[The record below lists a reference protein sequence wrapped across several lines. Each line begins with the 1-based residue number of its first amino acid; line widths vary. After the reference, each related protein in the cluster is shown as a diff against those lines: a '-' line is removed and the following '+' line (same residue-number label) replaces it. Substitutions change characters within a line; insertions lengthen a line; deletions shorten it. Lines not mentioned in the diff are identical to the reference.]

1 MARKPPLRR
10 SLPPEFKT
18 PGDHFHQDIDFDAK
32 TFPELAIH
40 LAGCFSDD
48 ARSVPLAFLID
59 RVDFASAEDVK
70 SHWNAAC
77 TDLWF

>member
-1 MARKPPLRR
+1 
-10 SLPPEFKT
+10 
-18 PGDHFHQDIDFDAK
+18 
-32 TFPELAIH
+32 LAIH

-70 SHWNAAC
+70 SHRNAAC